1 MKYQICEGKGIIGY
15 NIRKIRKFLFKLY
28 AEKYKKKSQKSVKKY
43 LHFMPD
49 VLIYLGV
56 KFSRY
61 SGLGH
66 SDRFL
71 IFGGY

>member
-1 MKYQICEGKGIIGY
+1 MSV
-15 NIRKIRKFLFKLY
+15 FKLY

-43 LHFMPD
+43 LHFLPD

-71 IFGGY
+71 SIWRL